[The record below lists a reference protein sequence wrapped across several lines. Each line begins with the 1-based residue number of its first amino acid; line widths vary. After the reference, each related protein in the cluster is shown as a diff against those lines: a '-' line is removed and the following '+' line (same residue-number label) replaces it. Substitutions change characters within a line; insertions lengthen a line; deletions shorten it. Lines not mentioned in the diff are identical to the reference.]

1 MPVEQQAAERE
12 NFRILQISGVGSKQ
26 VGAGLFVLQL
36 PKGEQRLQI
45 GSCHFNPEYPI
56 YRSVRKDQRDGIG
69 DRRMIISG
77 QRIAGDG
84 PVSVIRGRQ
93 LRMILICR
101 LKGRI
106 EDTGGTKPAVGK
118 GRGPRH
124 GRWKFPWISTMAAGA
139 RSRSKSALRSDAGAS
154 GSRSRR

>member
-1 MPVEQQAAERE
+1 
-12 NFRILQISGVGSKQ
+12 
-26 VGAGLFVLQL
+26 
-36 PKGEQRLQI
+36 
-45 GSCHFNPEYPI
+45 
-56 YRSVRKDQRDGIG
+56 
-69 DRRMIISG
+69 MIISG

-118 GRGPRH
+118 GRSPGTVGGNPH
-124 GRWKFPWISTMAAGA
+124 GFDHGGRGTEQKQVCVPVRRRSIRVKVTKINAGDIGMYFPPGEILCI
-139 RSRSKSALRSDAGAS
+139 K
-154 GSRSRR
+154 

>member
-1 MPVEQQAAERE
+1 M
-12 NFRILQISGVGSKQ
+12 GSKQ

-69 DRRMIISG
+69 DRRMVISG

-118 GRGPRH
+118 GRGPGTVGGNSH
-124 GRWKFPWISTMAAGA
+124 GFDHGGRGTEQKQICIPVRRRSIWVKVTKINAGDIGMYFPPGEILCI
-139 RSRSKSALRSDAGAS
+139 K
-154 GSRSRR
+154 